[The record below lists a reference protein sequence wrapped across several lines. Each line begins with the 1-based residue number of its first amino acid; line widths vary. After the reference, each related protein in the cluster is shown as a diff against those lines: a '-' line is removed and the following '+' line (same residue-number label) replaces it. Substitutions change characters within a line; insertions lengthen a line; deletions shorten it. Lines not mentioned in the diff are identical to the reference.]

1 MDVINFLFCD
11 LCNEWC
17 ILKKKR
23 NITKSCHEFWYMT
36 FNSYIQF
43 GQMRLII
50 KIIDYDNFILASQ
63 GPQPLLLESCCYC
76 TCIMYFLLVFVCSTC
91 NCIHPLA
98 SFLSLSQYL
107 IQLFLPRIIFALL
120 HFQMILPL
128 LNSPGLSKKYIL
140 FAN

>member
-1 MDVINFLFCD
+1 MLKTSCFVICAMYGAFF
-11 LCNEWC
+11 
-17 ILKKKR
+17 KR
-23 NITKSCHEFWYMT
+23 RNLTKSCHEFWYMT

-63 GPQPLLLESCCYC
+63 GPQPLLSERCCYY

-107 IQLFLPRIIFALL
+107 I
-120 HFQMILPL
+120 
-128 LNSPGLSKKYIL
+128 
-140 FAN
+140 

>member
-17 ILKKKR
+17 IFLKKKY
-23 NITKSCHEFWYMT
+23 NKVMSCILVYDL
-36 FNSYIQF
+36 SYIQF
-43 GQMRLII
+43 GQMRSII

-63 GPQPLLLESCCYC
+63 GPQPLLSERCCYY

-98 SFLSLSQYL
+98 TFLSLSQYL
-107 IQLFLPRIIFALL
+107 I
-120 HFQMILPL
+120 
-128 LNSPGLSKKYIL
+128 
-140 FAN
+140 